1 MNRNNYNYMKIKL
14 NTNILIIIIN
24 IFFLININAQ
34 QKIDEIDCSEVI
46 KKEYINIYDSIGDV
60 KRIDTIEYRRI
71 CCFDESN
78 ENEELLRKELLL
90 KGSKEA
96 FLKYFYSYNCRD
108 FGGEILF
115 YEFIMA
121 FKYKDPQAYFFIMSS
136 YRANLMF
143 GDIIEEENLNQM
155 IIWIKKA
162 AKKRH
167 YQSRKMLKSS
177 PIRKNSSREEKI
189 KLIKSY

>member
-1 MNRNNYNYMKIKL
+1 MSTAYCYHKE
-14 NTNILIIIIN
+14 
-24 IFFLININAQ
+24 FFMAGMLVA
-34 QKIDEIDCSEVI
+34 
-46 KKEYINIYDSIGDV
+46 
-60 KRIDTIEYRRI
+60 
-71 CCFDESN
+71 
-78 ENEELLRKELLL
+78 L
-90 KGSKEA
+90 
-96 FLKYFYSYNCRD
+96 FLFEG
-108 FGGEILF
+108 FML
-115 YEFIMA
+115 
-121 FKYKDPQAYFFIMSS
+121 
-136 YRANLMF
+136 F